1 MDFEQACKQAAAY
14 KEPEGGIGVLAEK
27 TVHAALKWWLD
38 DNPAHHE
45 VLLPEGS
52 IADIFDGHRVTEVQT
67 AGFSAFRP
75 KLQRL
80 LAHYPVTVVHPVIRQ
95 KWLAW
100 LSPETGEVTK
110 PRRSSRMGGF
120 FDAGRELVYLLPCL
134 GHENLTIQLVLL
146 DVEECRLADGWGRG
160 GKRGSHRVS
169 REPLCLCDTVTLSD
183 AASYAA
189 LLPPSLPA
197 SFTTADFSKAARLRG
212 RALSGT
218 LKVLLA
224 RDVVQ
229 REKQGRTW
237 VYHTIGHTDGHGQ
250 A

>member
-1 MDFEQACKQAAAY
+1 MDFEQACKQAAAGGQA
-14 KEPEGGIGVLAEK
+14 GGIGVLAEK

-52 IADIFDGHRVTEVQT
+52 IADIFDGERVTEIQT

-80 LAHYPVTVVHPVIRQ
+80 LAQYPVTVVHPVVRQ
-95 KWLAW
+95 KWLTW
-100 LSPETGEVTK
+100 LSPETGEVTP
-110 PRRSSRMGGF
+110 PRRSPRVGSF
-120 FDAGRELVYLLPCL
+120 VDACRELVYLLPCL

-146 DVEECRLADGWGRG
+146 DVEERRLQDSWGRD
-160 GKRGSHRVS
+160 GKRGSHRVG
-169 REPLCLCDTVTLSD
+169 REPLCLCDTLTLSD
-183 AASYAA
+183 KASYAA
-189 LLPPSLPA
+189 LLPPDLPA
-197 SFTTADFSKAARLRG
+197 PFTAAQFGKRTRLCG

-224 RDVVQ
+224 CDVLR
-229 REKQGRTW
+229 REKHGRTW
-237 VYHTIGHTDGHGQ
+237 LYHPTQPGRIESG
-250 A
+250 